1 MRGRRITNPK
11 DAMCTLVSKHP
22 PAVAVHVCAQCVP
35 LACAHVVESRR
46 VCRAQLPRL
55 SIARSFLRH
64 GDNVQRASQRLCC
77 ICDAKTAQR
86 KRRIPATPE
95 TSQRCER
102 TSTCK
107 NRCASR
113 SHRAH
118 PKRGVVCA
126 AHMRAT
132 EARPWLC
139 SRRSSHCK
147 LHSLDC
153 CSAASPVARPDVR
166 EGLESACAGAR
177 LARAARTRARH
188 RSDCRAELHWLSA
201 TNAEN
206 CAACNSV
213 RWSQRCGWRRLGWR

>member
-1 MRGRRITNPK
+1 MPCAHWSASIRRP
-11 DAMCTLVSKHP
+11 CTCVHNVCLSLARTSSK
-22 PAVAVHVCAQCVP
+22 VG
-35 LACAHVVESRR
+35 ACAARS
-46 VCRAQLPRL
+46 CQG
-55 SIARSFLRH
+55 SIIARSFLRH

-213 RWSQRCGWRRLGWR
+213 RWSQRCGWRQLGWR